1 MALSKPIQIAA
12 IGVLIASLAAL
23 LLSLVQLPPY
33 IDPAVHKD
41 IGRAIA
47 RETLTLRKPGAPIIV
62 IKRDTAAFPQ
72 PAADYQF
79 KAFKKELARAKVEIA
94 SVQEVRLDPLKPVE
108 VPPGD
113 FLNLIRKAPADSVDA
128 AAATRGQTVF
138 KESGRCASCHSGTL
152 YTDVNEGRLHAP
164 SETGMDAR
172 YALRTTQKA
181 YRTTPLRGLLQHAP
195 YFHDGSAATLAA
207 VVDHYDGVL
216 SLRLSAQQKA
226 DLIQYLRS
234 L

>member
-94 SVQEVRLDPLKPVE
+94 SVQEVQLDPLKPVE

-113 FLNLIRKAPADSVDA
+113 FLNLVRKAPADSVIVSFMGPPIFSDEQKSTLKTIKPEIFA
-128 AAATRGQTVF
+128 F
-138 KESGRCASCHSGTL
+138 CSGNVTER
-152 YTDVNEGRLHAP
+152 VNVPRLFEEH
-164 SETGMDAR
+164 
-172 YALRTTQKA
+172 
-181 YRTTPLRGLLQHAP
+181 LLH
-195 YFHDGSAATLAA
+195 AA
-207 VVDHYDGVL
+207 VVSRSSGNSGAATETEFGRLYVTLNGNNIA
-216 SLRLSAQQKA
+216 SLKGALAYVPQN
-226 DLIQYLRS
+226 
-234 L
+234 